1 MVKHFFCTTIL
12 SGLCLLPSQVVRAQ
26 PVMENLGRGVV
37 VVRSGETSAYIG
49 WRLLGT
55 DPAGVGFN
63 LYRTTGAG
71 RPRSSWPISR
81 PDRYDGA

>member
-1 MVKHFFCTTIL
+1 MALVL
-12 SGLCLLPSQVVRAQ
+12 SGDAVAQ

-37 VVRSGETSAYIG
+37 VVRTGETSAYVG

-63 LYRTTGAG
+63 VYRAAGAG
-71 RPRSSWPISR
+71 PAADSTARR
-81 PDRYDGA
+81 